1 MYSSTYDSSSN
12 TPNMIDIL
20 KKRRK
25 FKYRDIIVMT
35 DIICEYFA
43 MMLHFFLLNM
53 FFVGLT
59 LVNCVDIFRNI
70 SIIIKRT
77 FCRSYALVNCVDI
90 FRNISI
96 IIKRTFCRSYDTPDD
111 VPSHV
116 KRRKYNENNLLKNI
130 ICEYFAIIVHFFLLT
145 AFFVGL
151 IIVCCIDAS
160 QYIYKPFKHRLNK

>member
-59 LVNCVDIFRNI
+59 
-70 SIIIKRT
+70 
-77 FCRSYALVNCVDI
+77 LVNCVDI